1 MISGIFLIIRLV
13 FLPLSPDIRADIPDK
28 DPSPAYEV
36 LYKHL
41 ECHDI
46 DSLAFHLAYEG
57 YLNLCGQGMLERDS
71 ILTLIDFSKPSTE
84 ERLFI
89 IDLKHEKVLEK
100 TLVAHGKNTGSL
112 YAEHFSNTP
121 HSNQSSLGF
130 YVTDHTYLG
139 KHGYSLRI
147 RGVEPGINSKA
158 WDRAIVIHGANYVS
172 KSFIKKY
179 GRLGRSFGCPALPP
193 EQNSRIIDLIKD
205 KSCLFIF
212 FPNEAYMN
220 TTSLISSSDHLQTRS
235 E

>member
-13 FLPLSPDIRADIPDK
+13 FLPLSVDTRSDIPDK
-28 DPSPAYEV
+28 KPSSAYEV
-36 LYKHL
+36 LYEHL
-41 ECHDI
+41 GCHDL
-46 DSLAFHLAYEG
+46 DSLAFRLAYEG
-57 YLNLCGQGMLERDS
+57 YLNLNGQGVLEKDS

-100 TLVAHGKNTGSL
+100 TLVAHGKNTGTL

-147 RGVEPGINSKA
+147 RGVEPGINHKA

-172 KSFIKKY
+172 TSFIKKY

-212 FPNEAYMN
+212 SPNEDYFN
-220 TTSLISSSDHLQTRS
+220 TTSLISSSDYLQTKS